1 MLADAEEDILA
12 FYAFPAAHWS
22 KLRSTDPLERFKKE
36 VGRRTDVVGIF
47 PDDRPPIRLVGML
60 CVEQND
66 EWLVGRRYPSA
77 AAMAPLL
84 EQRLHRDN
92 TPNHEGG
99 PRAHRSLSSYHLTD
113 EHGRHFLHHVPGL
126 DFSGRRDALCR
137 VWQPRD
143 VALVRDVRR
152 YKFLTAPQL
161 RNLWWPE
168 SSVQAADRRLLKLFG
183 AGYLERFRPIS
194 RRGSFPP
201 REARARQGVLRVGDY
216 WSAEFLRDPRP
227 ASCDP
232 TRSSRWRDPTA
243 PAPASCSSS
252 TTERGAS
259 TRSTRSSGATTPSY
273 LDTTAVASSSARS
286 TAARSSSR
294 MSGTFCGGWPT
305 RLGGETGFSRIR
317 YVTAAR

>member
-22 KLRSTDPLERFKKE
+22 KLRSTDPLERFNKE

-126 DFSGRRDALCR
+126 DFSGRRDALVPC
-137 VWQPRD
+137 VVQPRD

-168 SSVQAADRRLLKLFG
+168 SSVQ
-183 AGYLERFRPIS
+183 
-194 RRGSFPP
+194 
-201 REARARQGVLRVGDY
+201 Q
-216 WSAEFLRDPRP
+216 
-227 ASCDP
+227 P
-232 TRSSRWRDPTA
+232 T
-243 PAPASCSSS
+243 
-252 TTERGAS
+252 
-259 TRSTRSSGATTPSY
+259 
-273 LDTTAVASSSARS
+273 
-286 TAARSSSR
+286 
-294 MSGTFCGGWPT
+294 GGC
-305 RLGGETGFSRIR
+305 
-317 YVTAAR
+317 